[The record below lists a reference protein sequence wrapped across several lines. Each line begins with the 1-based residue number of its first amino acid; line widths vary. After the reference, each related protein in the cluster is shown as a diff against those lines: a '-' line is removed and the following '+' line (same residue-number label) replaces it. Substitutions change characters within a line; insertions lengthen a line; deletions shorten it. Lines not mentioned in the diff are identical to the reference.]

1 MEPVAQSRSNNRT
14 CPHHA
19 NTLPRRDPDVD
30 TAHMLT
36 FFAHDYNDPTA
47 VTRGH
52 AMHNLTALMMLD
64 AVWREVMHK

>member
-1 MEPVAQSRSNNRT
+1 M
-14 CPHHA
+14 
-19 NTLPRRDPDVD
+19 PRRDPDVD

-36 FFAHDYNDPTA
+36 FFAHDYNDPTV

-52 AMHNLTALMMLD
+52 AMHNLAALMMLD